1 MKSSQKCKQFL
12 ENLDYEVLIWKTGH
26 SHIKTK
32 MKKIKSQFA
41 GEMSGHIF
49 FGDTYYGYDD
59 AIYSSMRFLAL
70 IEENYK
76 LDEFLNYF
84 KNNFS
89 TPEIKIKCSDD
100 KKFSVIENLKLK
112 IQDKYA
118 TKYCNFIDGIRVDL
132 DVGWFLIRASNTE
145 NSLILRIDGN
155 TKENFVNLSKE
166 VDALLKSEKIIVND
180 ISQV

>member
-1 MKSSQKCKQFL
+1 MK
-12 ENLDYEVLIWKTGH
+12 
-26 SHIKTK
+26 
-32 MKKIKSQFA
+32 MIKSQFA

-70 IEENYK
+70 IEDNYK
-76 LDEFLNYF
+76 LDKFLDYF
-84 KNNFS
+84 KNNIS

-112 IQDKYA
+112 IQDKYT

-132 DVGWFLIRASNTE
+132 DIGWYLIRASNTE
-145 NSLILRIDGN
+145 NSLVVRIDGN
-155 TKENFVNLSKE
+155 TKENFVNLYKE
-166 VDALLKSEKIIVND
+166 VNALLESEQ
-180 ISQV
+180 ISANFNPQV

>member
-1 MKSSQKCKQFL
+1 
-12 ENLDYEVLIWKTGH
+12 
-26 SHIKTK
+26 

-100 KKFSVIENLKLK
+100 KKFGVIENLKLK

-118 TKYCNFIDGIRVDL
+118 AKYCNFIDGIRVDL
-132 DVGWFLIRASNTE
+132 DAGWFLIRASNTE

-155 TKENFVNLSKE
+155 TKENFVNLFKE
-166 VDALLKSEKIIVND
+166 VDALLKSEKISID
-180 ISQV
+180 HISQVLL

>member
-1 MKSSQKCKQFL
+1 M
-12 ENLDYEVLIWKTGH
+12 
-26 SHIKTK
+26 
-32 MKKIKSQFA
+32 
-41 GEMSGHIF
+41 
-49 FGDTYYGYDD
+49 
-59 AIYSSMRFLAL
+59 
-70 IEENYK
+70 
-76 LDEFLNYF
+76 NYF

-112 IQDKYA
+112 IQNKYA
-118 TKYCNFIDGIRVDL
+118 AKYCNFIDGIRVDL